1 MAAPLSCLL
10 EELAEVAPVT
20 TLESLKVMIWRLRL
34 WLVVDSVSWQIW
46 FLKLLFLANQKVFN
60 ALDMHFGVNHV
71 VGLRNDE
78 HQRHKIESTSRASIS
93 MIRDQVNITS
103 KAASTSQLQVFLL
116 AGTRCSARKSL
127 HI

>member
-1 MAAPLSCLL
+1 MAAPLFCLL
-10 EELAEVAPVT
+10 EELAKGAPAT
-20 TLESLKVMIWRLRL
+20 TLENLKVMIWRLRL

-78 HQRHKIESTSRASIS
+78 HQDTRS
-93 MIRDQVNITS
+93 
-103 KAASTSQLQVFLL
+103 SQLHVLL
-116 AGTRCSARKSL
+116 FQ
-127 HI
+127 

>member
-1 MAAPLSCLL
+1 MSPQNKSQAFEMP
-10 EELAEVAPVT
+10 P
-20 TLESLKVMIWRLRL
+20 
-34 WLVVDSVSWQIW
+34 
-46 FLKLLFLANQKVFN
+46 
-60 ALDMHFGVNHV
+60 GV

-116 AGTRCSARKSL
+116 AGNRCSARKSL